1 MSRGKEAKRKK
12 GWGDKN
18 VSISLAR
25 ASSDGMLSASN
36 AEAPD
41 SRKGSSSDSVPSGL
55 GSLSILS

>member
-1 MSRGKEAKRKK
+1 
-12 GWGDKN
+12 
-18 VSISLAR
+18 
-25 ASSDGMLSASN
+25 MLSASN